1 MGLRRPDSLNLS
13 LFPRSLMTRC
23 LTGNLLFWAASLL
36 LFASSAAGY
45 EVPVLDTDYSRQI
58 CSGMW
63 SSQNTFINGTRP
75 IYEELPTGIKLGLV
89 SFDSTSQGHLAMV
102 IYEWRDYQYLGKVT
116 SETEEQL
123 PVSVVLRRQPR
134 HAHVPLLAEDVCMY
148 LRCCTRWLLRWIQ
161 PRSLHSRPSG

>member
-1 MGLRRPDSLNLS
+1 
-13 LFPRSLMTRC
+13 MTRC

-36 LFASSAAGY
+36 LFASSAASY

-75 IYEELPTGIKLGLV
+75 IYELPTGIKLGLV

-116 SETEEQL
+116 SETEEHL
-123 PVSVVLRRQPR
+123 PVSVVLRR
-134 HAHVPLLAEDVCMY
+134 
-148 LRCCTRWLLRWIQ
+148 
-161 PRSLHSRPSG
+161 